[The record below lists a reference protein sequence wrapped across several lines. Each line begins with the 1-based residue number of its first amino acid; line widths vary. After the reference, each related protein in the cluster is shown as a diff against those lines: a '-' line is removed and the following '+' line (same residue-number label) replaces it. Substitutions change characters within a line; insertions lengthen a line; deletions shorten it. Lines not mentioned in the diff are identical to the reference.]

1 MELFKAN
8 KQWSTRPQDER
19 FTSIQA
25 LYDVTRAYYNQAVE
39 KGVNFADMR
48 CEAING
54 EVQLV
59 GRQNNPAK
67 LTNWAF
73 GQVCAR
79 LGAPA
84 SYLRDLPATLA
95 VQNLNHGLAHRI
107 ADAANSAVANLLLH
121 VSDNGLLLRALTTDV
136 YQRIWNWEVAERLL
150 DLEANHGFEPAT
162 PDIRQDLDPNGNKY
176 ALYASDHDLFA
187 FIRSKDKY
195 IVEAGSDQ
203 PVYRGVI
210 YENSE
215 VGASKIKATK
225 FFYREMCGNHIIWGA
240 SNVIEVSARHVGSV
254 REKFEAFAVQVR
266 EWMDESVSDDEG
278 KIKSCKTRLIAATKD
293 EVLDALFGKKSIG
306 LSRKQ
311 LEAGYDATN
320 IDEDGDPRTPWGIV
334 QGLTRYS
341 QTEPYADKRTEIDR
355 AAGRILDVTF

>member
-8 KQWSTRPQDER
+8 KQWSTRPKDER
-19 FTSIQA
+19 FTSLQA
-25 LYDVTRAYYNQAVE
+25 LYDATRGYYNSAVE
-39 KGVNFADMR
+39 RGVNFADLR
-48 CEAING
+48 AEAIDG
-54 EVQLV
+54 EVQIV
-59 GRQNNPAK
+59 GRRNNPAK

-73 GQVCAR
+73 GQVCSR

-95 VQNLNHGLAHRI
+95 VQNLNHGLAHRV

-121 VSDNGLLLRALTTDV
+121 VSDDGLLLRALTTDV
-136 YQRIWNWEVAERLL
+136 YQRIWNYEVAERLL

-162 PDIRQDLDPNGNKY
+162 PNIRQDLDPNGNKH

-195 IVEAGSDQ
+195 IVEAGSNQ

-215 VGASKIKATK
+215 VGASKIRATK

-254 REKFEAFAVQVR
+254 REKFEAFAVQVNQ
-266 EWMDESVSDDEG
+266 WMDESVSDDEA
-278 KIKSCKTRLIAATKD
+278 KIAYTKSRLIAATKD
-293 EVLDALFGKKSIG
+293 EVLDALFGHKG
-306 LSRKQ
+306 VTLSRKQ
-311 LEAGYDATN
+311 LEAGYDAC
-320 IDEDGDPRTPWGIV
+320 DVDADGDPRTPWGIV

-355 AAGRILDVTF
+355 ATGKILDIQF